1 MDNVIFV
8 NKLRKLYGTFVAVDN
23 ISFEVQRGEIFG
35 LLGPNGAG
43 KTTTFECLEGL
54 RKPDSGSF
62 QLMGLNPSHD
72 YSNLRNIIGVLFLP

>member
-1 MDNVIFV
+1 MQETVVAV
-8 NKLRKLYGTFVAVDN
+8 NKLKKSYGNFVAVDD
-23 ISFEVQRGEIFG
+23 ISFNVQRGEIFG

-62 QLMGLNPSHD
+62 QLMGLNPS
-72 YSNLRNIIGVLFLP
+72 LTIVIFVI